1 MKSILTICRE
11 VADLAAVKRP
21 ESLFKSA
28 SASDNIFLSVAQ
40 SALDSLMR
48 YGDWPELVKEAI
60 IEIIPQQHNYRLNS
74 VCPDFYALLPNTI
87 YIKDT
92 AEKVIGAINPESW
105 MKAKYFCDDN
115 NIVKFKI
122 QNNIINFLNLPDY
135 PVKIVFQY
143 HSSNICL
150 EAKTFAEKSVLTAD
164 SDIPIFDNYL
174 VKLAILWRWLKR
186 SGLDYSDEYN
196 EYVQEI
202 KKKFSSSSAG
212 DDICLSSYTMDNL
225 STGVKINVKVIH

>member
-74 VCPDFYALLPNTI
+74 VCPDFGRL
-87 YIKDT
+87 YIK
-92 AEKVIGAINPESW
+92 
-105 MKAKYFCDDN
+105 
-115 NIVKFKI
+115 
-122 QNNIINFLNLPDY
+122 
-135 PVKIVFQY
+135 
-143 HSSNICL
+143 
-150 EAKTFAEKSVLTAD
+150 KS
-164 SDIPIFDNYL
+164 F
-174 VKLAILWRWLKR
+174 
-186 SGLDYSDEYN
+186 
-196 EYVQEI
+196 
-202 KKKFSSSSAG
+202 F
-212 DDICLSSYTMDNL
+212 
-225 STGVKINVKVIH
+225 